1 VNAIQIP
8 QRLLSVAFWA
18 SLERFG
24 RAPLEAFVACE
35 ANRSMAANDTGSVTA
50 EDAIALWRLARCF
63 RPSVVVEVGTFIGR
77 STTALRLGSGAKVYT
92 CDKDND
98 CFQMEGVI
106 THPKTSSTEMLKK
119 ITEKVDMF
127 FLDGRISREDVEL
140 IAELVTPNTVF
151 VMDDF
156 EGMEK
161 GVHNVVKLSSVMK
174 GNLFIHPKDGGV
186 AVSIPPHMLTFS
198 TQ

>member
-1 VNAIQIP
+1 VNVIHIP
-8 QRLLSVAFWA
+8 QRALSVAFWA
-18 SLERFG
+18 SLDRFG
-24 RAPLEAFVACE
+24 RAPLEAFAACE
-35 ANRSMAANDTGSVTA
+35 DNRPRAANDTGSVT
-50 EDAIALWRLARCF
+50 EDDAVTLWRLVRCF
-63 RPSVVVEVGTFIGR
+63 RPQVIAEVGTFIGR

-119 ITEKVDMF
+119 ITEKVDLF
-127 FLDGRISREDVEL
+127 FLDGRISQEDVEL
-140 IAELVTPNTVF
+140 IAKLVTPNTVF
-151 VMDDF
+151 VIDDF

-174 GNLFIHPKDGGV
+174 GNIFIHPKDGGV
-186 AVSIPPHMLTFS
+186 AVSLPAHMLAFS
-198 TQ
+198 IQ

>member
-1 VNAIQIP
+1 MNTIHIP

-24 RAPLEAFVACE
+24 KAPLEAFKACE
-35 ANRSMAANDTGSVTA
+35 ENRLRADNDTGSVTT

-119 ITEKVDMF
+119 INEKVDLF
-127 FLDGRISREDVEL
+127 FLDGRISHEDVEL
-140 IAELVTPNTVF
+140 IAKLVTPDTVF
-151 VMDDF
+151 VIDDF

-174 GNLFIHPKDGGV
+174 GNVFIHPQDGGL
-186 AVSIPPHMLTFS
+186 AVSLPSHMLAFS
-198 TQ
+198 VQ